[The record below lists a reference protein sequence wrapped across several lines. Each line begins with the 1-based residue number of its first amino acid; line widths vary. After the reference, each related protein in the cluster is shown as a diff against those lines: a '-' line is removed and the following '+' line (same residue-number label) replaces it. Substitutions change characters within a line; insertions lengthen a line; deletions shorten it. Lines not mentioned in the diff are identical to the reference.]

1 MLHRTFG
8 SSLFRHAVP
17 AALASGLAG
26 GAAAQTTVDWLHIE
40 QNPEIADYWAG
51 LARAYEAEHPGV
63 TIAMQFLEN
72 EAFKAKLPT
81 ILQSDERPDIFYSWG
96 GGVFHSQAEAGVLG
110 DMTAQMNDGW
120 AETFSPAS
128 VDAFTYNGVVHG
140 APMLVSQVVFWYNRD
155 LFAQAGVD
163 ADSIQTWDDLLAAVQ
178 TFKDAGIT
186 PIAVG
191 GADKWPLH
199 FYWTHLAIRL
209 GGKAGFE
216 AATSGEGDGFE
227 NEIFVEAGRL
237 FQQLTELEPFQD
249 GYLAFTYPQAAG
261 YFGDGKA
268 AMHLMGNWDYNTAR
282 TNAADGEGLSDEQLG
297 IFSFPQVPG
306 GAGEPTDTLGGINGW
321 LISADASPE
330 AVDFLR
336 FFLSPENQTEM
347 GKRGYFIPVAV
358 GASAEMTNPFFRQ
371 VADNIAASSYH
382 QIFYD
387 QMLGP
392 SVGRVVNDVSADLA
406 AGVITPEEAAA
417 TVQEAWEFEQ

>member
-1 MLHRTFG
+1 MLRNTLCGRLCRGAAPF
-8 SSLFRHAVP
+8 
-17 AALASGLAG
+17 ALAVGFAG
-26 GAAAQTTVDWLHIE
+26 VAGAQTTVDWLHIE
-40 QNPEIADYWAG
+40 QNPEIAAHMEE
-51 LARAYEAEHPGV
+51 LARAFEAENPGV
-63 TIAMQFLEN
+63 TVAMQFLEN

-96 GGVFHSQAEAGVLG
+96 GGVFHAQARAGVLG

-120 AETFSPAS
+120 AETLSPAG
-128 VDAFTYNGVVHG
+128 VDAFTYDGVVHG
-140 APMLVSQVVFWYNRD
+140 APMLVSQVVFWYNKD

-163 ADSIQTWDDLLAAVQ
+163 AEAIETWDDLLAAVQ
-178 TFKDAGIT
+178 TLKDAGIT

-216 AATSGEGDGFE
+216 AATSGEGEGFQD
-227 NEIFVEAGRL
+227 EIFLQAGEL
-237 FQQLTELEPFQD
+237 FQQLTALEPFQD

-261 YFGDGKA
+261 YFGDGNA

-282 TNAADGEGLSDEQLG
+282 TNAADGAGLSDEQLG
-297 IFSFPQVPG
+297 IFSFPQIPG

-321 LISADASPE
+321 LIASDASPE

-336 FFLSPENQTEM
+336 FYLSPENQTEM

-358 GASAEMTNPFFRQ
+358 GSSGEMTNPFFRQ
-371 VADNIAASSYH
+371 VADNIAASNYH

-406 AGVITPEEAAA
+406 AGVISPEEAAEL
-417 TVQEAWEFEQ
+417 VQEAWEFEQ